1 MDNDLLRFASFELDC
16 RSRELREGTRRVR
29 LQDQPFEILRL
40 MLEHAGEVV
49 TRDELRQRLWPD
61 GTFVDFEHSLNAAIK
76 RLRAAL
82 GDDADHPR
90 FVETVP
96 RRGYRFVASVAVP
109 RAAAPADAPAPKLRL
124 AVLPFSNLSDDSAQE
139 YFSDGLTEEMIAQL
153 GTLLRG
159 RIGVLARWSSM
170 VFKGS
175 LQRAR
180 EVGEALRADYLLEGS
195 VRRDS
200 NRVRITARL
209 IETREETQ
217 LWSDTYERAVT
228 DYLSLQ
234 TEVATRIARALAMEL
249 APAPIGGPAAPDA
262 EAYQAYLKGRYYWN
276 KPGDS
281 GLDQALVF
289 FGEGLKIA
297 PTFAAAHAAMARA
310 MVARAEY
317 YRDVPRVALERA
329 RQSALRSLELD
340 PNQAEGHLALADV
353 RRLLDHDWSGAESSL
368 AQAIA
373 LNPSYEGA
381 RRSLAL
387 MLSTFARHD
396 EAVRESE
403 RAIEIDP
410 FCLVNSTAAAWT
422 RYAAGDY
429 EAAITRCRHTIDLD
443 PEYLPARRLLGAAYL
458 RVDRAS
464 QALAALEGAAALGDA
479 DPVVLS
485 WLAHARGV
493 TGARDEARRLLARIH
508 ALEKVRHV
516 PAYHLALAYTG
527 IGDVENAFAMLGRAC
542 VDRDPMLANIT
553 VEPRF
558 EPLRADSRYLD
569 LVARLKLPQ
578 YTDSGFGTRDSG
590 SRIQSTER
598 DRAR

>member
-1 MDNDLLRFASFELDC
+1 MESEVVRFGPFELEC
-16 RSRELREGTRRVR
+16 GSRELREGTRRVR

-40 MLEHAGEVV
+40 LLEHPGDVI
-49 TRDELRQRLWPD
+49 TRDALRRRLWPA

-82 GDDADHPR
+82 GDDAEHPR

-96 RRGYRFVASVAVP
+96 RRGYRFIAGVAAHV
-109 RAAAPADAPAPKLRL
+109 AAPAATPDAHAPRLRL

-153 GTLLRG
+153 GTLCRG
-159 RIGVLARWSSM
+159 RVGVLARWSSM

-195 VRRDS
+195 VRREGA
-200 NRVRITARL
+200 RLRITARL

-217 LWSDTYERAVT
+217 LWSETYERAVT
-228 DYLSLQ
+228 DYLSVQ
-234 TEVATRIARALAMEL
+234 AEVATQIARSLAMEL
-249 APAPIGGPAAPDA
+249 APPPSPGPRAPDA
-262 EAYQAYLKGRYYWN
+262 DAYQAYLKGRYYWN

-317 YRDVPRVALERA
+317 YRDVPRAALERA
-329 RQSALRSLELD
+329 RDAALRALELD

-353 RRLLDHDWSGAESSL
+353 RRMLDHDWEGAEASL
-368 AQAIA
+368 AKAIA

-387 MLSTFARHD
+387 MLSTFARHA

-410 FCLVNSTAAAWT
+410 FCLVNATSAAWT
-422 RYAAGDY
+422 HYAAGHY
-429 EAAITRCRHTIDLD
+429 EEAITRCRNTIDLD

-458 RVDRAS
+458 QTDRAG
-464 QALAALEGAAALGDA
+464 QALAALEGAAAVGSG

-485 WLAHARGV
+485 WLAHAKGV
-493 TGARDEARRLLARIH
+493 TGATQEARHLIAQVH

-527 IGDVENAFAMLGRAC
+527 VGEVAKAFHLLQRAC
-542 VDRDPMLANIT
+542 VERDPVLPNVAID
-553 VEPRF
+553 PRF
-558 EPLRADSRYLD
+558 RPLRDDSRYLD
-569 LVARLKLPQ
+569 LLERLNMAR
-578 YTDSGFGTRDSG
+578 SSM
-590 SRIQSTER
+590 SA
-598 DRAR
+598 ARSV

>member
-1 MDNDLLRFASFELDC
+1 MDIEVLRFGSFELDC
-16 RSRELREGTRRVR
+16 GSRELREGARRVR
-29 LQDQPFEILRL
+29 LQDQPFEILRVL
-40 MLEHAGEVV
+40 LGHPGDVI
-49 TRDELRQRLWPD
+49 TRDELRRRLWPE

-96 RRGYRFVASVAVP
+96 RRGYRFIAAVGTSDT
-109 RAAAPADAPAPKLRL
+109 AAATETTAPRLRL

-153 GTLLRG
+153 GTLCRG
-159 RIGVLARWSSM
+159 RVGVLARWSSM

-195 VRRDS
+195 VRREGS
-200 NRVRITARL
+200 RLRITARL

-217 LWSDTYERAVT
+217 LWSETYERGVT
-228 DYLSLQ
+228 DYLSVQ
-234 TEVATRIARALAMEL
+234 TEVATRIAASLAMEL
-249 APAPIGGPAAPDA
+249 APMPMPGPSAPDA
-262 EAYQAYLKGRYYWN
+262 DAYQAYLKGRYYWN

-289 FGEGLKIA
+289 FDEGLKIA

-317 YRDVPRVALERA
+317 YRDVPRMALERA
-329 RQSALRSLELD
+329 RQAALRALELD
-340 PNQAEGHLALADV
+340 PNQAEGYLALADV
-353 RRLLDHDWSGAESSL
+353 RRMLDLDWSGAESSYRK
-368 AQAIA
+368 AIA
-373 LNPSYEGA
+373 LNPSYEGP
-381 RRSLAL
+381 RRSLAM
-387 MLSTFARHD
+387 MLSTFARHV

-410 FCLVNSTAAAWT
+410 FCLVNATGAAWT
-422 RYAAGDY
+422 HYAARDY
-429 EAAITRCRHTIDLD
+429 HAAIERCRHTIDLD

-458 RVDRAS
+458 QADRS
-464 QALAALEGAAALGDA
+464 NQALAALEGAAAIGSA

-485 WLAHARGV
+485 WLAHAKGV
-493 TGARDEARRLLARIH
+493 TGAREEARRLIARVH
-508 ALEKVRHV
+508 ALEKTRHV
-516 PAYHLALAYTG
+516 PGYHLALAYTG
-527 IGDVENAFAMLGRAC
+527 LGDVEKAFALLERAC
-542 VDRDPMLANIT
+542 LDRDPVLASIT

-558 EPLRADSRYLD
+558 APLRDDRRYLD
-569 LVARLKLPQ
+569 LLERLNMPQ
-578 YTDSGFGTRDSG
+578 LRDSG
-590 SRIQSTER
+590 I
-598 DRAR
+598 RART